1 MPLLRERVE
10 LRKQLRFQ
18 RPRRPAPLQVIGELL
33 RPAAVRERDL
43 LDPLGAPE
51 LRDLGAVDGNEH
63 PRMTTARE
71 IAEDAAVEPELR
83 LGDEV
88 QEVVREIL
96 VVSRPAQPQVRRP
109 VPLDIDAVPVALL
122 READLHR

>member
-83 LGDEV
+83 LGDEM
-88 QEVVREIL
+88 QQVVRQPRVVTGRGLEDEI
-96 VVSRPAQPQVRRP
+96 RRP
-109 VPLDIDAVPVALL
+109 VTTHVDAVSPFLL
-122 READLHR
+122 DEGDAH